1 MACTHERN
9 DMTIHG
15 QDRNPGTEEDHTGL
29 IRVECYAG
37 QRAAESP
44 RRFFL
49 GRREVKVTEII
60 DRWLDPDYSYFK
72 LRGDDAGIYILRH
85 DRTTDTWEMTL
96 YDSGTHEGSRL
107 STTREA

>member
-1 MACTHERN
+1 
-9 DMTIHG
+9 MTSHDTE
-15 QDRNPGTEEDHTGL
+15 QTLEPDPGESITGS

-49 GRREVKVTEII
+49 GQRGIEVTEII

-72 LRGDDAGIYILRH
+72 LRGDDTGIYILRH

-96 YDSGTHEGSRL
+96 YHNSTHEEGRL
-107 STTREA
+107 STTRDT

>member
-1 MACTHERN
+1 
-9 DMTIHG
+9 MTSHD
-15 QDRNPGTEEDHTGL
+15 QEQSPEPESPEDTSNL

-37 QRAAESP
+37 QRAAELP
-44 RRFFL
+44 RRFYI
-49 GRREVKVTEII
+49 GIREINMTEII

-96 YDSGTHEGSRL
+96 YDSGTHDESRL
-107 STTREA
+107 STTRAP